1 MTCPRQTTSSPF
13 TFNRVGI
20 TNLIILS
27 NFVKNFSMLEE
38 VVKKSF
44 PFFESQLR
52 TAISSEGSFAEFSA
66 EQELIREDQYIR
78 SFPIVLSGLIKVCRT
93 DESGNELLLYYLRPG
108 EVCTV
113 SLTCCMDRTR
123 SRVKATAVEK
133 SEAILVPVELLDS
146 WMTRYQT
153 WKEYV
158 MRSIQM
164 RFDELLNALDSIAF
178 LKMDERLEKFF
189 RDRYKSTNST
199 IFEGSHQ
206 DVAMALNTSREVIS
220 RLLKQ
225 MERKGL
231 IKLFR
236 GRIDYSPLCDNMT

>member
-1 MTCPRQTTSSPF
+1 M
-13 TFNRVGI
+13 V
-20 TNLIILS
+20 
-27 NFVKNFSMLEE
+27 EE
-38 VVKKSF
+38 VVKKRF
-44 PFFESQLR
+44 PFFESGLR
-52 TAISSEGSFAEFSA
+52 EAISKDGILTEFLA
-66 EQELIREDQYIR
+66 GQELIREDQYIR
-78 SFPIVLSGLIKVCRT
+78 SFPIVIKGLIKVCRT

-123 SRVKATAVEK
+123 SRVKAL
-133 SEAILVPVELLDS
+133 SEEYSEVILIPVELLDS
-146 WMTRYQT
+146 WMTLYQT

-189 RDRYKSTNST
+189 TDRYKSTRST
-199 IFEGSHQ
+199 LFEGSHQ

-225 MERKGL
+225 MEKKGL
-231 IKLFR
+231 IKLSR
-236 GRIDYSPLCDNMT
+236 GRIDYSPLCD